1 MYFIAF
7 RVCTSAKTRKNP
19 GRNKDSE
26 NIHLGRNRTRRTEYT
41 PLIFFKYP
49 RDGSCQFLG
58 QLDHFPENVQLLDV
72 KNPPTKYFGF
82 SEILQTLPHVSMHN
96 F

>member
-7 RVCTSAKTRKNP
+7 TVFTSAKTRKNP

-41 PLIFFKYP
+41 PLERSLTVSATDSMCDAKFAVVDMITPKSLVCDFSSMTVP
-49 RDGSCQFLG
+49 T
-58 QLDHFPENVQLLDV
+58 LDV
-72 KNPPTKYFGF
+72 
-82 SEILQTLPHVSMHN
+82 
-96 F
+96 

>member
-7 RVCTSAKTRKNP
+7 TVFTSAKTRKNP

-41 PLIFFKYP
+41 PLRSYLL
-49 RDGSCQFLG
+49 RDFMA
-58 QLDHFPENVQLLDV
+58 QLEDLKMG
-72 KNPPTKYFGF
+72 KN
-82 SEILQTLPHVSMHN
+82 M
-96 F
+96 